1 MIDPKTNKSVL
12 QTLQEVAASAA
23 DVAEAQRQRISCLFG
38 GWQEPRDLRVQV
50 ALVTLEDRRMAA
62 RRKIWEELNRLDRL
76 H

>member
-12 QTLQEVAASAA
+12 QTLQEVATSAA
-23 DVAEAQRQRISCLFG
+23 DVAEAQRQRISYLFG
-38 GWQEPRDLRVQV
+38 TWQEPRDLRVRV